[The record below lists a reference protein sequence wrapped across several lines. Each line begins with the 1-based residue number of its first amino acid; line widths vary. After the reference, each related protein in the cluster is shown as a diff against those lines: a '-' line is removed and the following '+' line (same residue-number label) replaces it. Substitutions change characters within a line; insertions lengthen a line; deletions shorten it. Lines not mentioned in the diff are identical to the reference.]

1 MIESTREELKTT
13 ISYPCLKITVTGS
26 VIVLF
31 TAKSTG
37 TMIWKQERATNACN
51 IGYHSKKWNED
62 IYKKYNGTITLK
74 NEGVARFF

>member
-1 MIESTREELKTT
+1 MIESGRNDVNVQQT
-13 ISYPCLKITVTGS
+13 YPCLKITVTGS

-31 TAKSTG
+31 TSKSTG

-51 IGYHSKKWNED
+51 IGYRSKNWNED

-74 NEGVARFF
+74 NEGVT